1 VTTNH
6 LTYFMNEPTNQ
17 QLEKEIV
24 TEEKQIKNLNRRVM
38 MLTAAFVLVVG
49 GAVVGGA
56 YWLISRNQVAIDNS
70 QISAP
75 QIDLAPQNAGI
86 LENVYVRGGD
96 AIVADTVVARV
107 GDELI
112 KSRVAGLI
120 IAVQNDIGKIFNPGQ
135 AVVSMIDPTELR
147 AIGQLD
153 ENKGLKDVRV
163 GDPATFTVDAFGS
176 KQYYGTVDEISPTA
190 HSGDVV
196 FNISD
201 QRQTQSFDVKV
212 RFDTSAYP
220 ELKNGMSAKISITT
234 R

>member
-1 VTTNH
+1 
-6 LTYFMNEPTNQ
+6 MDEPTNQ
-17 QLEKEIV
+17 QLEKEILV
-24 TEEKQIKNLNRRVM
+24 EENQIKNLNRRVL

-49 GAVVGGA
+49 GAIGGGV

-75 QIDLAPQNAGI
+75 QIDLAPQTAGI
-86 LENVYVRGGD
+86 LQEIYVRAGD
-96 AIVADTVVARV
+96 TIDANTIVAQV

-112 KSRVAGLI
+112 KSKVAGLVI
-120 IAVQNDIGKIFNPGQ
+120 SVQNDTGKLFNPGQ
-135 AVVSMIDPTELR
+135 PVVSMIDPTELR
-147 AIGQLD
+147 VVGQLD

-190 HSGDVV
+190 RSGDVV

-201 QRQTQSFDVKV
+201 QRPTQSFDVKV

-220 ELKNGMSAKISITT
+220 ELRNGMSAKIYINTQ
-234 R
+234 